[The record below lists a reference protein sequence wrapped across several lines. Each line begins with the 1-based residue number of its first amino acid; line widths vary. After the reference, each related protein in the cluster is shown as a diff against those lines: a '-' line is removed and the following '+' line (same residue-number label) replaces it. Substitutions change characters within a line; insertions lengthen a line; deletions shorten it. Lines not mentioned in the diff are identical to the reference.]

1 MLSFPHLH
9 TIFLFPRPC
18 IIYFNLCLPFL
29 NACGVL
35 VFFFYL
41 YVLIQVQ
48 TLNEQ
53 EWERMQQANVL
64 ANVAQA
70 FESDMDASD
79 LDEDRETIFSSVD
92 LLSPGGQADAQTLAL
107 MLQEQLDAINNEIR
121 YQNKH
126 TKSLLLSSK
135 MSARKMAFTI
145 PLLLGAE

>member
-1 MLSFPHLH
+1 MVAPPASCPPPDSSLCLSFPLS
-9 TIFLFPRPC
+9 
-18 IIYFNLCLPFL
+18 
-29 NACGVL
+29 
-35 VFFFYL
+35 YL
-41 YVLIQVQ
+41 SIQVQ

-53 EWERMQQANVL
+53 EWERMQQASVL

-121 YQNKH
+121 YQVQAGWF
-126 TKSLLLSSK
+126 SSVWT
-135 MSARKMAFTI
+135 SREH
-145 PLLLGAE
+145 PGL

>member
-1 MLSFPHLH
+1 MIVGLPPLLPLSPSQS
-9 TIFLFPRPC
+9 P
-18 IIYFNLCLPFL
+18 
-29 NACGVL
+29 VS
-35 VFFFYL
+35 VFFVCFFTFFCACL
-41 YVLIQVQ
+41 LQVQ

-121 YQNKH
+121 
-126 TKSLLLSSK
+126 
-135 MSARKMAFTI
+135 
-145 PLLLGAE
+145 

>member
-1 MLSFPHLH
+1 MSELCWFLLLPAPHPPDSSLCLSFPS
-9 TIFLFPRPC
+9 
-18 IIYFNLCLPFL
+18 
-29 NACGVL
+29 
-35 VFFFYL
+35 YL
-41 YVLIQVQ
+41 SIQVQ

-53 EWERMQQANVL
+53 EWERMQQASVL

-121 YQNKH
+121 
-126 TKSLLLSSK
+126 
-135 MSARKMAFTI
+135 
-145 PLLLGAE
+145 